1 MLEFSEADEL
11 FVGDEILKEFGS
23 CTDCGLCCSYFS
35 ILPIYEVELNELA
48 TLLHLTTEEFE
59 QKHIKKIK
67 DSNEHNI
74 YSLNTPCSFLEGNN
88 CRIYE
93 HRFLVC
99 RTFPLF
105 MNLSTNQAI
114 LSGIY
119 LCPQATQFY
128 EGLLDFYQMYHHHL
142 YEQFLKKEKQVSI
155 GEDGM
160 KIQGEAS
167 LFIPYLDALHDFLN

>member
-1 MLEFSEADEL
+1 MLEFNKTDEL
-11 FVGDEILKEFGS
+11 FVGDEILREFGS

-35 ILPIYEVELNELA
+35 ILPIYEAELNEVA

-59 QKHIKKIK
+59 QRYIKKITVTI
-67 DSNEHNI
+67 EQTF
-74 YSLNTPCSFLEGNN
+74 YSLKTPCLFLEGNN

-99 RTFPLF
+99 RTFPF
-105 MNLSTNQAI
+105 FKNLTTNQAI

-128 EGLLDFYQMYHHHL
+128 EGLLDFYQKYHQQL
-142 YEQFLKKEKQVSI
+142 YEQLLKKEKQVSI
-155 GEDGM
+155 AEDGM
-160 KIQGEAS
+160 KIQGKAS
-167 LFIPYLDALHDFLN
+167 LFFPYLDALYNF